1 MVGMAKI
8 IVYAATCLSCGANAM
23 HMARLTALY
32 GSQNIRLVDT
42 RVLPEKRP
50 EHARIAQELE
60 LSMDRLKPV
69 VHIEDNGENIY
80 KALADV

>member
-1 MVGMAKI
+1 MAKLV
-8 IVYAATCLSCGANAM
+8 VYSSSCMSCGQNTM

-32 GSQNIRLVDT
+32 GSQNIRLIDT
-42 RVLPEKRP
+42 RIQVELRPTHAQIAEK
-50 EHARIAQELE
+50 LE

-80 KALADV
+80 KALEDV

>member
-1 MVGMAKI
+1 MAKLV
-8 IVYAATCLSCGANAM
+8 VYSSSCMTCGANAM

-42 RVLPEKRP
+42 RVSPELRP
-50 EHARIAQELE
+50 THARIAEKLE

-80 KALADV
+80 KALEEV

>member
-1 MVGMAKI
+1 MANL
-8 IVYAATCLSCGANAM
+8 IVYSSSCMTCGANAM

-50 EHARIAQELE
+50 EHARIAEQLE

-80 KALADV
+80 KPLEEV

>member
-1 MVGMAKI
+1 MN
-8 IVYAATCLSCGANAM
+8 IVVYSASCLSCGANAM

-32 GSQNIRLVDT
+32 GSQNIRLIDT
-42 RVLPEKRP
+42 RLLPEERP
-50 EHARIAQELE
+50 EHTRIMQELE

-80 KALADV
+80 KPLEEV

>member
-1 MVGMAKI
+1 MANLV
-8 IVYAATCLSCGANAM
+8 VYSASCMSCGANAQY
-23 HMARLTALY
+23 MARLTALY

-42 RVLPEKRP
+42 RIEQELRP
-50 EHARIAQELE
+50 THARIAQELE